1 MKNAIIY
8 TVIILLFSSSLIAG
22 GPWPQKKGKGYFK
35 LSEWWTVF
43 DQHYTDNGRIDPN
56 VTTGIFNTSFYGEYG
71 LSDRFTVVANVPL
84 ISRNYMNNLRSGT
97 TREIIVP
104 GEAINTVGDLDI
116 SFKYGL
122 TKASAKIPVA
132 LTLTL
137 GIPTGTA
144 SAGTLNNLQTGDG
157 EFNQILRLDFG
168 KSLQLGKIPAYIS
181 AYTGVNNRS
190 NDFSEEFRYGV
201 ELGLGFAKSKLWIS
215 SRLTAIESF
224 RNGATAAT
232 ITSTSLFA
240 NNSEFTSL
248 GLEAS
253 YYITKSIGISAGFAS
268 ALKGQ
273 IIAASPSY
281 SVGVFYDMK

>member
-1 MKNAIIY
+1 MKKSIIY
-8 TVIILLFSSSLIAG
+8 SVIILLFSSSLFAG

-43 DQHYTDNGRIDPN
+43 DEHYTDNGLRDPN

-71 LSDRFTVVANVPL
+71 LSDRFTVLVNVPL

-97 TREIIVP
+97 TREIIVA
-104 GEAINTVGDLDI
+104 GESINTIGDLDL

-122 TKASAKIPVA
+122 SKPDAKIPVA

-144 SAGTLNNLQTGDG
+144 SAGTLENLQTGDG

-168 KSLQLGKIPAYIS
+168 KGFQLGKIPAYIS
-181 AYTGVNNRS
+181 AHTGVNNRS
-190 NDFSEEFRYGV
+190 NDFSEEFRYGL
-201 ELGLGFAKSKLWIS
+201 EFGIGFAKDKLW
-215 SRLTAIESF
+215 LTSKFNAIESF
-224 RNGATAAT
+224 KNGATAAT
-232 ITSTSLFA
+232 TTSTSLFA
-240 NNSEFTSL
+240 NNSEFSSL

-253 YYITKSIGISAGFAS
+253 YYITKSLGISAGFAG
-268 ALKGQ
+268 ALRGE
-273 IIAASPSY
+273 IIAAAPSY